1 MPYVGLGAMQN
12 ASVRL
17 LIEQPRGAVS
27 TPLGTLP
34 YAGLGA
40 VPCTRTPF
48 DRSQRVE
55 ELGHGPWAR
64 RGPWPLTSDRCH
76 DDREK
81 GQEK

>member
-1 MPYVGLGAMQN
+1 MIFVFLLFAVDVLVFRFLFVG
-12 ASVRL
+12 
-17 LIEQPRGAVS
+17 
-27 TPLGTLP
+27 LP

-81 GQEK
+81 AQGQENEFVFFFGD